1 MLMSDWKNKYL
12 VFGWM
17 VMLYACTA
25 GGSHAPE
32 KVEADEAEP
41 IYMAY
46 SEAENTY
53 EGFHS
58 PNAINRAADIE
69 NEYFRAYENG
79 TSHFYGTRWVEA
91 SQHVS
96 TSEDSLSW
104 YKAYTGTLG
113 VKPDSMHCTLY
124 AVEAL
129 KAGMGDQFPL
139 LEAAHKEIWG
149 NREYAGWSIGY
160 LLVEKFGW
168 EAVLIIDSHSPE
180 FRQCEKAFRNRKVY
194 PVWRQPDI
202 PLTDRWIIG
211 ESDSLIQDQLA
222 QHEFGWGFS
231 RQGYHTWFTRFEEL
245 KECNWWGAPGRKWEV
260 YAGNKPLFLTTPFS
274 VYQDYLSHVIVFPP
288 KAAR

>member
-1 MLMSDWKNKYL
+1 MSNWKNRFL

-17 VMLYACTA
+17 VLLYACTA
-25 GGSHAPE
+25 DGSHSSG
-32 KVEADEAEP
+32 KVGTDGAEP

-46 SEAENTY
+46 SEEENTY

-79 TSHFYGTRWVEA
+79 TSHFYGTRWLEA
-91 SQHVS
+91 SQQVS
-96 TSEDSLSW
+96 ADKDSLSW
-104 YKAYTGTLG
+104 YKAYTKTLG
-113 VKPDSMHCTLY
+113 TKPDSMHCTLY

-129 KAGMGDQFPL
+129 KAGMGDRFSQ

-160 LLVEKFGW
+160 LLVKNFGW
-168 EAVLIIDSHSPE
+168 EAVLIIDANSPE
-180 FRQCEKAFRNRKVY
+180 FRQCEQAFRNRKVY

-211 ESDSLIQDQLA
+211 ESDSLIQDQLK

-231 RQGYHTWFTRFEEL
+231 RQGYHTWFTRYELL

-260 YAGNKPLFLTTPFS
+260 YAGNQPLFLTTPFS
-274 VYQDYLSHVIVFPP
+274 AYRDYLSHVFVFPP
-288 KAAR
+288 KAVP